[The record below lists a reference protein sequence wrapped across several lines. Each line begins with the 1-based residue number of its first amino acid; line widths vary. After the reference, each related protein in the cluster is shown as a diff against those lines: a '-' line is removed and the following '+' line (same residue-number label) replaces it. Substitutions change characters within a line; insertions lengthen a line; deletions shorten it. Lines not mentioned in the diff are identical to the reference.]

1 MPLYDYIKIKR
12 RYTRSVNL
20 ERDLEIADSVNGY
33 ILTPKAASIIERFLK
48 AISTPNSVRA
58 WTITGVYGTGK
69 SAFAHFLSSLCSSK
83 DEKIRLNALKILKG
97 SDNPYSKLTRNFP
110 ERGLIKAVV
119 TSQREP
125 IAKTII
131 RGLKRGVDSYWSG
144 VRGVKPGVLKQLN
157 ALYDKVNRDKKVDNQ
172 LVLDLI
178 QEIAIAS
185 KTGLLIIIDELGK
198 NLEYAAQN
206 QTMSDLY
213 LLQQI
218 AELPTGK
225 QRPTILFMGLL
236 HQAFSDYAHS
246 LSSVQRNEWAK
257 IQGRFEDIPF
267 ADSPERVM
275 YLIGCAI
282 DHSKSEMFTP
292 LINNWSE
299 QWNSSLSKYD
309 FLNDVSVKEL
319 SSIYPLHPI
328 SAVSLPILCN
338 KFSQNNRTLF
348 TFLASDEPYSLTS
361 FLKENS
367 DNNGQLPTFK
377 LHHLYDYFIES
388 AGISMSTRPQFQRW
402 IEVQGRIV
410 DARYFDLDSVQV
422 LKTVGILN
430 LVSNTGSLRASRGLV
445 SLAMC
450 DNVYDKKELIH
461 WRNVVD
467 GLIKKSFI
475 TWRKQVDELRIWEG
489 TDFNIEEE
497 VSEQI
502 QQIKEPLADLLN
514 EFYPLRPLIARRHS
528 YTTGTL
534 RYFERIYYETIPDK
548 IFSSS
553 NNCDGV
559 ICYLIN
565 KKTPSEIPAYTDDG
579 KPLIVI
585 CASEFEVLRL
595 ACHEY
600 VGLKDIEK
608 HAKQLQSD
616 GVARREL
623 KRRIFLAK
631 KILDDTLTRSF
642 DIIPNSL
649 RVWILGKKEKINSN
663 TTLNARLSDIC
674 DQVYSKGLHLWNE
687 LINRRELTSQGAKAR
702 RELIEAMLNNLE
714 EERLG
719 IIGNGPEFSIFNS
732 VLSATGIYSYSGGR
746 CSIGIPEKDSGVYHI
761 WKEIE
766 SFCKSATE
774 TPKQI
779 SELYRILEAPPYGV
793 KQGVIPIL
801 LLAVLL
807 YYSDY
812 ISVYIDGTYIPIL
825 GSEHFELLVKRPEK
839 FAVKYFEITGLRAK
853 LFKELEEIISKPIS
867 HSSKHIR
874 NITLLKIVTPL
885 VRFIKK
891 LPPYTLKTEGLSTE
905 AKAVRKAILEAREPD
920 TLLFVSLPQACGFPF
935 INVDTSPENTFL
947 KSFRKKLI
955 YALQEL
961 QTSYDNL
968 LSNCQKL
975 LHDAFSVRSE
985 ISNLREDLR
994 VRATYLKG
1002 QVIEPRLKS
1011 FIFAAINAEEDDRKW
1026 LESVLMVIADKPA
1039 ESWTDNDVV
1048 LFETKLSDIARR
1060 FKNLEFIQ
1068 KELASMPKEGF
1079 DAQKVTIT
1087 YPDGEEINEV
1097 IWLEHGIKE
1106 KISKLA
1112 QEILNSENLKSND
1125 KMKRALVAA
1134 MIQNIFCK
1142 ETKESDI
1149 KQSRIERKKY
1159 A

>member
-1 MPLYDYIKIKR
+1 LRLYDYIKIKR

-20 ERDLEIADSVNGY
+20 ERDLDIADSVNGY
-33 ILTPKAASIIERFLK
+33 ILTPKVDSIIERFLK

-69 SAFAHFLSSLCSSK
+69 SAFAHFLSSLCSPK
-83 DEKIRLNALKILKG
+83 DEEIRINALKILKG
-97 SDNPYSKLTRNFP
+97 SDNPDLNLTRNFP
-110 ERGLIKAVV
+110 KRGLIKAIV

-125 IAKTII
+125 IAKSII

-144 VRGVKPGVLKQLN
+144 SRGVRPEVLKQLN
-157 ALYDKVNRDKKVDNQ
+157 ALYNKVNRDKKVDNQ
-172 LVLDLI
+172 LILDLI
-178 QEIAIAS
+178 QEIAIVS
-185 KTGLLIIIDELGK
+185 KTGLLIIIDEIGK

-225 QRPTILFMGLL
+225 QHPTIFFIGLL

-267 ADSPERVM
+267 ADSPERIM
-275 YLIGCAI
+275 YLIGCSI
-282 DHSKSEMFTP
+282 DHTKSKMFAP
-292 LINNWSE
+292 LINKWSK
-299 QWNSSLSKYD
+299 QWNHALSKYD
-309 FLNDVSVKEL
+309 FFNNISDNEL
-319 SSIYPLHPI
+319 SSVYPLHPI

-338 KFSQNNRTLF
+338 KYSQNNRTLF
-348 TFLASDEPYSLTS
+348 TFLASDESYSLTS
-361 FLKENS
+361 FLKEHS
-367 DNNGQLPTFK
+367 YNNGQLPTFR
-377 LHHLYDYFIES
+377 LHRLYDYFIES
-388 AGISMSTRPQFQRW
+388 ARISMSTRPQFQRW
-402 IEVQGRIV
+402 IEVHGRIS
-410 DARYFDLDSVQV
+410 DARHFDLDSIQV

-430 LVSNTGSLRASRGLV
+430 LISNTGVLRATYELV

-450 DNVYDKKELIH
+450 DHSNSQEELKHWKNVI
-461 WRNVVD
+461 D
-467 GLIKKSFI
+467 GLIKKGFI

-489 TDFNIEEE
+489 TDFNIEKE

-502 QQIKEPLADLLN
+502 RQIKEPLADLLN
-514 EFYPLRPLIARRHS
+514 EFYPLRPFIARRHS
-528 YTTGTL
+528 YITGTL
-534 RYFERIYYETIPDK
+534 RYFERIYHESIPDK
-548 IFSSS
+548 LFSPS
-553 NNCDGV
+553 NNCDGL

-565 KKTPSEIPAYTDDG
+565 KKIPSEVPAYTEDG

-585 CASEFEVLRL
+585 SASEFEVLRL

-600 VGLKDIEK
+600 VGLKNTEK

-623 KRRIFLAK
+623 KQRIFLAK

-642 DIIPNSL
+642 DFIRNS
-649 RVWILGKKEKINSN
+649 RWVWVLGKKERINSN
-663 TTLNARLSDIC
+663 ATLNARLSDIC
-674 DQVYSKGLHLWNE
+674 DQVYNKGLRLWNE

-702 RELIEAMLNNLE
+702 RELIEAMLSNLGK
-714 EERLG
+714 ERLG
-719 IIGNGPEFSIFNS
+719 LTGNGPEFSIFNS

-746 CSIGIPEKDSGVYHI
+746 CSIGIPEEDSGVYPA

-766 SFCKSATE
+766 SFCKSATQ

-779 SELYRILEAPPYGV
+779 NELLRILESPPYGV

-807 YYSDY
+807 YYNDY
-812 ISVYIDGTYIPIL
+812 ISVYIDGTYIPII

-839 FAVKYFEITGLRAK
+839 FTVKYFEITGLRAK
-853 LFKELEEIISKPIS
+853 LFKELEEIILTPIS
-867 HSSKHIR
+867 HSSKNIR
-874 NITLLKIVTPL
+874 NITLLKIVNPL

-891 LPPYTLKTEGLSTE
+891 LSPYTLKTEGLSAD

-920 TLLFVSLPQACGFPF
+920 TLLFESLPQACGFPF
-935 INVDTSPENTFL
+935 IDADASLKSTFL

-955 YALQEL
+955 HALQEL

-968 LSNCQKL
+968 LSNCKKL

-985 ISNLREDLR
+985 VGNLREDLR

-1011 FIFAAINAEEDDRKW
+1011 FIFAAINTEKDDRQW

-1048 LFETKLSDIARR
+1048 LFEAKLSDIARR

-1112 QEILNSENLKSND
+1112 QEIFDGENLKSND

-1134 MIQNIFCK
+1134 MIQNVFCK

-1149 KQSRIERKKY
+1149 KQIRQERKKH